1 MDIILY
7 IDYIFLIQ
15 KSLEK
20 VYSITFKTDDDTV
33 KKCKKKQF
41 NAVIK
46 FAKQRI
52 LEFTCSFSDNIF
64 IVFL

>member
-20 VYSITFKTDDDTV
+20 VYSITFKRDENTV
-33 KKCKKKQF
+33 KKVKKD
-41 NAVIK
+41 NSMLLLN
-46 FAKQRI
+46 
-52 LEFTCSFSDNIF
+52 LENNEY
-64 IVFL
+64 